1 MVMYAV
7 SQRVNRPR
15 PTANHRLLWPLLE
28 ALRAVGVDVP
38 ALLASIGLDEDA
50 AYGGESRIELDQ
62 LFALWRSAVVQS
74 KDPALGVRVAAFID
88 PASSVSWPMPLS
100 LIEHL
105 GLLSATLGEA
115 IALQG
120 RFLRLLRD
128 GLRTSLE
135 IEGER
140 AFMRMELPEEEPPV
154 LVEYDF
160 AIAINVLRR
169 VSRLDLC
176 PLEVWFTHEAP
187 ANTQPQGLLFR
198 APLRYGAPFNAL
210 VMKTTDVST
219 PLRRINEGF
228 RMRIVRGAERLLAQ
242 LPSLELF
249 EDKVCAQIE
258 AELPRGNTNASAVA
272 ERLGVSQRTLHRK
285 LQHEGASYQA
295 LLDRVRLRLAVRHLG
310 AGRSISDVATLVGF
324 AQASTFHRAFKS
336 WTGETPAEYQMQ
348 RRRGGGSS
356 AVLASRGL

>member
-1 MVMYAV
+1 MVMYVV

-28 ALRAVGVDVP
+28 ALRALGVDV
-38 ALLASIGLDEDA
+38 ASLLASINLDEDA
-50 AYGGESRIELDQ
+50 AYGGESRIDLEH
-62 LFALWRSAVVQS
+62 LFALWRSAVKLT
-74 KDPALGVRVAAFID
+74 KDPSLGVRVAAFID

-105 GLLSATLGEA
+105 GLLSSTLGEA
-115 IALQG
+115 VTLQG

-128 GLRTSLE
+128 GLRTSVE

-140 AFMRMELPEEEPPV
+140 AFLRMELPEEEPTA

-160 AIAINVLRR
+160 AMALNVLRR

-187 ANTQPQGLLFR
+187 PDTQPQGRLFR

-210 VMKTTDVST
+210 VMKASDVSS
-219 PLRRINEGF
+219 PLRRANEGF
-228 RMRIVRGAERLLAQ
+228 RARIVRGAERLLAQ

-295 LLDRVRLRLAVRHLG
+295 LLDRVRLRLAVRYLA

-324 AQASTFHRAFKS
+324 AQASTFHRAFKN
-336 WTGETPAEYQMQ
+336 WTGETPAEHQLQ
-348 RRRGGGSS
+348 RRRS
-356 AVLASRGL
+356 AAASTALASRGL